1 VGVAAL
7 SHYVSSVNVIAER
20 LNPPNLNELFTQIR
34 EVKGTKV
41 ISLGKPMRIYR
52 ALKANEI
59 VIMSS
64 DRNIVGKGIS
74 VDFFGDRAQLP
85 RGPAA
90 FALRTGAV
98 LVPAFTVG
106 QDDGTYLLRF
116 DEAVYVGTKRR
127 PSFTAFEDKMDDM
140 QALTQKIAR
149 KLETYIRRYPDQWC
163 MLQPVWKNGG

>member
-1 VGVAAL
+1 LGNWDVGVAAL
-7 SHYVSSVNVIAER
+7 SHYVSSVNVIAET

-74 VDFFGDRAQLP
+74 VDFFGDRAWLP

-116 DEAVYVGTKRR
+116 DEAVYVGTEGRYK
-127 PSFTAFEDKMDDM
+127 DDM
-140 QALTQKIAR
+140 QTLTQKIAR